1 MSYGVPHVTRSESPC
16 SPDCG
21 RHVGARRRSRAI
33 RKHDGATR
41 PLRKHDGA
49 TRRRI
54 RRETARPRLTIRR
67 GYRPLNLRREQ
78 RNTTPR
84 CSHRRRGRRASLH
97 AASST
102 NEPASASAMR
112 SAPCSTRWI
121 ATRSTRVVRST
132 RGGAPYARSA
142 GASSCT
148 SVSTRAGGATR
159 ATGGRRRRS
168 ATLSWVCVT
177 RSGESRSAG
186 PPSQREDRDCAHR
199 RLEET
204 RPAPDRITPDARE
217 AARSATDRITP
228 WLDRRPIESTT
239 TLTRM
244 SERAQS
250 TTTRSWRRF
259 Q

>member
-21 RHVGARRRSRAI
+21 RHVGARRSRAI
-33 RKHDGATR
+33 TSGSNA
-41 PLRKHDGA
+41 LRKHDGA

-54 RRETARPRLTIRR
+54 RRGTARPRLTIRR

-142 GASSCT
+142 GASSCM
-148 SVSTRAGGATR
+148 SVSTHAGGATR
-159 ATGGRRRRS
+159 ATGGRRRLS

-199 RLEET
+199 LEET
-204 RPAPDRITPDARE
+204 RPAPDRITPDERE

-228 WLDRRPIESTT
+228 WFDRRPIESIT